1 MAAIVADVPV
11 RLPTGGESSPD
22 NRGMTTSVDIEEI
35 EATKS
40 EKFLAVVLA
49 AFLLIGTIWFY
60 VQVDGWVREVIET
73 PQPTTAQQA
82 IFDRRDRA
90 EKALDHRN
98 VELEN
103 ARQNLEL
110 AREAYRTELDAHRA
124 ATKEEAVYRAA
135 ESAFTTATAVQQRA
149 SSACTSAIQA
159 AKPAGKAYAKRTH
172 SAEVTQAWVIALV
185 RLGFVVGWLL
195 AALRLVNAQRRRQS
209 RFLPLGFAA
218 AGAGVITAL
227 VYATDYITDYIDPLD
242 LGPIVLS
249 AAGAAAT
256 IGAFVGLQRWLARR
270 IPARRVRNGE
280 CPFCGHPVRSEAPHC
295 EGCGRE
301 VIASCAACAA
311 PRHVG
316 SAHCGHCGQA

>member
-1 MAAIVADVPV
+1 
-11 RLPTGGESSPD
+11 
-22 NRGMTTSVDIEEI
+22 MTTHVDIEEI

-60 VQVDGWVREVIET
+60 IQVDEWVHDAIET

-82 IFDRRDRA
+82 VFDRRD
-90 EKALDHRN
+90 KAGKTLERTN
-98 VELEN
+98 VDLEN
-103 ARQNLEL
+103 ARLNLDFT
-110 AREAYRTELDAHRA
+110 REAYRTELDADRP
-124 ATKEEAVYRAA
+124 ATQEEAAYRAA
-135 ESAFTTATAVQQRA
+135 EDVFKKATTDQRRA
-149 SSACTSAIQA
+149 NDDSIDANRA
-159 AKPAGKAYAKRTH
+159 AKPADKAYAKRTH
-172 SAEVTQAWVIALV
+172 GTEVTQAWVTAVV
-185 RLGFVVGWLL
+185 RLGFIVGWLTG
-195 AALRLVNAQRRRQS
+195 AFRLVNAQRRRQS

-218 AGAGVITAL
+218 TGAGVITAL

-256 IGAFVGLQRWLARR
+256 IGTFVGLQRWLARR
-270 IPARRVRNGE
+270 IPGRRVRNGE
-280 CPFCGHPVRSEAPHC
+280 CPFCGHPVRPRVNDTEAPHC

-301 VIASCAACAA
+301 VIASCSSCGA

-316 SAHCGHCGQA
+316 SAHCGHCGEA